1 MKERAWGS
9 PEFKDIK
16 GPYSLIDYGDSSL
29 AVAPGMGSA
38 VSNPAINLLSKLNEE
53 RQMIEQ
59 NIDSMDSMSGGM
71 DRPATIAPVAMTP
84 LPEVKAKVKK
94 YKKTQLD
101 GPFIVFIRHGKTEYN
116 KLGIFTGWDDAPLA
130 AEGRAGAARAGKIL
144 KMHGI
149 EFDVCYTSWLSRAI
163 ETAWLVLDE
172 LDLLWLPL
180 ITSWRLNERMYGSL
194 TGMSKKGIAE
204 R

>member
-1 MKERAWGS
+1 M
-9 PEFKDIK
+9 PDFKSIK
-16 GPYSLIDYGDSSL
+16 GPYSLIDYADSSL
-29 AVAPGMGSA
+29 AVAPGRGSA
-38 VSNPAINLLSKLNEE
+38 VSNPNLKLLTRLSEE
-53 RQMIEQ
+53 RQMTE
-59 NIDSMDSMSGGM
+59 NNSAADGGGVAEAAVAETAAAV
-71 DRPATIAPVAMTP
+71 ATAAPSKMP
-84 LPEVKAKVKK
+84 IIKK

-130 AEGRAGAARAGKIL
+130 AEGRAGATRAGRIL

-180 ITSWRLNERMYGSL
+180 IKSWRLNERMYGAL
-194 TGMSKKGIAE
+194 TGMSKRGIAE